1 MLIFFD
7 ISNTR
12 SSKPEMDLD
21 QRSRFNLD
29 SMAAIKSRFSYR
41 DFEFLLHCFLSL
53 HVAIRET
60 PIWSWINGPDLILIQ
75 RLRLSRDFAYREIGI
90 PVDDIT

>member
-1 MLIFFD
+1 M
-7 ISNTR
+7 
-12 SSKPEMDLD
+12 ELD
-21 QRSRFNLD
+21 QRSRSDLD
-29 SMAAIKSRFSYR
+29 STAAIESRFRISRFR
-41 DFEFLLHCFLSL
+41 DSCCIVFLSL
-53 HVAIRET
+53 HVAIPET

>member
-1 MLIFFD
+1 MATI
-7 ISNTR
+7 
-12 SSKPEMDLD
+12 E
-21 QRSRFNLD
+21 SRF
-29 SMAAIKSRFSYR
+29 R
-41 DFEFLLHCFLSL
+41 DFNILITLGSLPL

-75 RLRLSRDFAYREIGI
+75 RLRLSRDFAYREIKI